1 MRRKLNILLIIETSG
16 PGGAETV
23 LLNIAKNLDRS
34 QFNPTVVLLRPGWFW
49 GHLLEH
55 NIETKVIHSRRAWDV
70 SFLIRLIKN
79 CRQLKVD
86 LIHSHLP
93 GANLYSCLVGSVLR
107 IPVIATFHNELFM
120 PGRSERHKVLKFFL
134 IRNLASK
141 AVVVADYLK
150 SDFINKAKFPIQ
162 KLITVYNGIEVA
174 PYRLN
179 FDISAKKRELG
190 IEEDELIVG
199 NVANLRPPKGHQYFI
214 KAAEQIC
221 NNRNRVKFLIV
232 GEGKG
237 KLKAE
242 IEEQIKK
249 SNLKDKVILM
259 GFREDVK
266 ELLHVMDVFV
276 LSSISE
282 GLPMAIVEAM
292 AASKPV
298 VATKV
303 GGLPELIVPDF
314 NGFLVSPGDP
324 SALANKIMVLLNDK
338 KLREQFGARSKE
350 IVENKF
356 SLEKMIG
363 KYQNLYKELLS

>member
-1 MRRKLNILLIIETSG
+1 MKRRFNILQIIETGG

-23 LLNIAKNLDRS
+23 LLNIVKNLDRKR
-34 QFNPTVVLLRPGWFW
+34 FNPLVILLKKGWFYER
-49 GHLLEH
+49 LLK
-55 NIETKVIHSRRAWDV
+55 NQIETKVINSKRSWDIA
-70 SFLIRLIKN
+70 FLIGLIRG
-79 CRQLKVD
+79 CQQLKID

-93 GANLYSCLVGSVLR
+93 GTNLYSCLAGAVAK
-107 IPVIATFHNELFM
+107 IPVITTYHNEVFL
-120 PGRSERHKVLKFFL
+120 PGRVNRYNTLKLFL
-134 IRNLASK
+134 VRRLATK
-141 AVVVADYLK
+141 IVMVADYLK
-150 SDFINKAKFPIQ
+150 SDFINNAKFSIE
-162 KLITVYNGIEVA
+162 KLITIYNGIELA
-174 PYRLN
+174 QNKLD
-179 FDISAKKRELG
+179 FDIQAKKREIG

-199 NVANLRPPKGHQYFI
+199 NVANLRPPKGHQYFV
-214 KAAEQIC
+214 KAAEQIY

-242 IEEQIKK
+242 IEEQIIK
-249 SNLKDKVILM
+249 SNLRDKVILM
-259 GFREDVK
+259 GFRDDVK
-266 ELLHVMDVFV
+266 ELLHIMDVFV

-338 KLREQFGARSKE
+338 RLREQFGTRGKE

-356 SLEKMIG
+356 SLEKMIEN
-363 KYQNLYKELLS
+363 YQNLYEELLS